1 MPIPML
7 PFWLLKT
14 PERALVLSS
23 WIPNLWST
31 AMPISESVI
40 LSRAPTLFARLQA
53 SRWYNLVFPNP
64 WLLAPK
70 AWVDRSIW
78 ADASIEN
85 SSHKQKIRLGFI
97 KKD

>member
-1 MPIPML
+1 
-7 PFWLLKT
+7 
-14 PERALVLSS
+14 LV
-23 WIPNLWST
+23 
-31 AMPISESVI
+31 V
-40 LSRAPTLFARLQA
+40 
-53 SRWYNLVFPNP
+53 PNP

-85 SSHKQKIRLGFI
+85 ISQKQKIRLGFI